1 MVDRH
6 VITFSCGAGP
16 MLPLFQFDFDQG
28 FVRRLAAAALSE
40 RIAVITDD
48 EVAHWL
54 CLPKSWLNGAI
65 PARTLSIAFPAV
77 LAAARADRTM
87 AKG

>member
-1 MVDRH
+1 
-6 VITFSCGAGP
+6 
-16 MLPLFQFDFDQG
+16 MLPILQLSLTRS
-28 FVRRLAAAALSE
+28 VCAAALSE
-40 RIAVITDD
+40 LTAVMTDD

-54 CLPKSWLNGAI
+54 SPPNTWLSGAI
-65 PARTLSIAFPAV
+65 PARTLLSDFPAV